1 MCTSFVHR
9 GNDILVAMNFD
20 NNGMKFG
27 INTKDPKQFN
37 LFVNTKSGNITSFGV
52 NSDGIFINHLM
63 VDSNGKGL
71 YKRPSKYVN
80 HTSKLVKEILNGTI
94 PSYDIGDYLERV
106 EIVNIPNYSI
116 HNMICDNNGNVWITE
131 PGRGV
136 IQSPVREAH
145 YFILSNFSMCDYR
158 ATGLLKG
165 SGVDR
170 YKITEELLSKADYLD
185 VNGAFKI
192 LEAAVQKDG
201 EWITDFSMV
210 YSQQQKTVYYCFER
224 HFNNILRYSFV

>member
-1 MCTSFVHR
+1 MCTSFVYR

-27 INTKDPKQFN
+27 INTKNPKQFN
-37 LFVNTKSGNITSFGV
+37 VLVTTESGNITSFGV
-52 NSDGIFINHLM
+52 NSDSIFINHLL

-94 PSYDIGDYLERV
+94 PAYDIGAYLERV
-106 EIVNIPNYSI
+106 EIVNIPNYSV
-116 HNMICDNNGNVWITE
+116 HNLICDNYGNVWVTE

-136 IQSPVREAH
+136 IHSPVKEAA
-145 YFILSNFSMCDYR
+145 YFILTNFSLCDYKT
-158 ATGLLKG
+158 TGLLEG

-170 YKITEELLSKADYLD
+170 YKIAENLLSKAKDID

-192 LEAAVQKDG
+192 LEAAMQKDG
-201 EWITDFSMV
+201 EWITDFSLV
-210 YSQQQKTVYYCFER
+210 YSHREKTVYYCFER
-224 HFNNILRYSFV
+224 DFNNILRYSFV